1 MKLDYPATTRNGA
14 FIQEVLERHL
24 PAEGLVL
31 EVASGSGQH
40 VLRFA
45 EAFQNLEW
53 QPSDPE
59 DEARRS
65 IDAYRADADRPN
77 LRAAVVLDA
86 SADEWPV
93 DRADV
98 VLCANMIHIAP
109 WSAAQ
114 GLFAGAK
121 RILSERGMLILYG
134 PYKKDGRHTSDSNV
148 AFDESLKRR
157 NPEWGVRDM
166 ADVEALGAPELELIE
181 VAPMP
186 ANNFMLMFRRR

>member
-1 MKLDYPATTRNGA
+1 
-14 FIQEVLERHL
+14 
-24 PAEGLVL
+24 
-31 EVASGSGQH
+31 
-40 VLRFA
+40 
-45 EAFQNLEW
+45 
-53 QPSDPE
+53 
-59 DEARRS
+59 
-65 IDAYRADADRPN
+65 
-77 LRAAVVLDA
+77 
-86 SADEWPV
+86 
-93 DRADV
+93 
-98 VLCANMIHIAP
+98 MIHIAP

>member
-45 EAFQNLEW
+45 EAFQSLEW